1 MSRQVVFNTFGSLG
15 DLHPHLGIALGMRDR
30 GHDVTLATAE
40 FYRDKV
46 AATGLKFA
54 PIRPDLPDGK
64 DRDLMARVMD
74 DRKGPEMIVKELMMP
89 TLRETYEDLIR
100 VTQGADLLVSHV
112 IPYAAQLVAD
122 KTGIPWASINPAPL
136 CFFSSYDPPVL
147 PPVPGLDRLRF
158 LGRGFFGPLLWLAKR
173 MTKSWC
179 HEWRTLRAELGLRAY
194 NGNPIT
200 DGIHS
205 PQLALAIFS
214 RLLAE
219 PQPDWPVNT
228 KMTGFPFYDRH
239 DGSNG
244 LSPELNEFL
253 DAGESPIVFTLGSA
267 AVQTAG
273 NFYDVSARAAERL
286 GRRAILLV
294 GKETGNTPDRLPPG
308 VIACDYAPFTEL
320 FPRAAAIVH
329 QGGVGTTGQ
338 GMRSGRPTLVMP
350 FSHDQFDNAARV
362 KRLGCSRT
370 IFRRQYTAERAARE
384 LQTLLETPAY
394 STRAAEVGRQVSAE
408 RGVDAA
414 CDALEEMLFSNR
426 ATIG

>member
-1 MSRQVVFNTFGSLG
+1 MSRRVVFNTFGSLG

-40 FYRDKV
+40 VYREKV
-46 AATGLKFA
+46 EATGIRFE
-54 PIRPDLPDGK
+54 PIRPDLPDRK
-64 DRDLMARVMD
+64 DPEVMARVMD
-74 DRKGPEMIVKELMMP
+74 ERNGPETIVKELMMP
-89 TLRETYEDLIR
+89 TLRQTYEDLFR

-136 CFFSSYDPPVL
+136 CFFSSHDPSVL
-147 PPVPGLDRLRF
+147 PLVPGLDRLRF
-158 LGRGFFGPLLWLAKR
+158 LGRGFFGPFLWLAKR
-173 MTKSWC
+173 TTKSWS
-179 HEWRTLRAELGLRAY
+179 HDWRTLRAELGLPAY

-205 PQLALAIFS
+205 PQLVLAIFS

-228 KMTGFPFYDRH
+228 KMTGFPYYDQD
-239 DGSNG
+239 DGCSG
-244 LSPELNEFL
+244 LAPELKEFL
-253 DAGESPIVFTLGSA
+253 DAGEPPIVFTLGSA

-294 GKETGNTPDRLPPG
+294 GKETGNTPERLPPG

-329 QGGVGTTGQ
+329 QGGVGED
-338 GMRSGRPTLVMP
+338 RSG
-350 FSHDQFDNAARV
+350 DA
-362 KRLGCSRT
+362 
-370 IFRRQYTAERAARE
+370 FRA
-384 LQTLLETPAY
+384 PH
-394 STRAAEVGRQVSAE
+394 SG
-408 RGVDAA
+408 DAILA
-414 CDALEEMLFSNR
+414 
-426 ATIG
+426 